1 MKNNLYSQNGFTNGN
16 GNGNGHTNGNGHANG
31 NGHGNGS
38 KRPRVV
44 IHDASNPLAA
54 FEAFDHSQHAHE
66 ATEVVTGSPEQRQAV
81 EDAIRTLLDAF
92 NVNWED
98 PNYTDTPQRVANA
111 YVDYWVNG
119 YARDPKDEITVFP
132 NAGDSDDIVIVK
144 DMRFHSLCSHHLAP
158 IEGYA
163 AIAYI
168 PNKNLLG
175 LSKLGRILEIYAR
188 RFQLQ
193 ERIGQQTADALMELL
208 EPLGV
213 MVVLYNVTHGCMS
226 SRGVKLHEAN
236 TTTVTTRGAFKHD
249 RALRQEVLSLINI
262 RNP

>member
-1 MKNNLYSQNGFTNGN
+1 MSDSDRDNTHDNRREYSPNGHNNHGSNGN
-16 GNGNGHTNGNGHANG
+16 GNGAHPKNKQPDVELIPQSLDTVLDYPTGTN
-31 NGHGNGS
+31 
-38 KRPRVV
+38 
-44 IHDASNPLAA
+44 DA
-54 FEAFDHSQHAHE
+54 FEQ
-66 ATEVVTGSPEQRQAV
+66 TEVLTNSPRQRKAV
-81 EDAIRTLLDAF
+81 EQAIRDLLDAF

-98 PNYTDTPQRVANA
+98 PNYAETPQRVAKA
-111 YVDYWVNG
+111 YLDYWVNG
-119 YARDPKDEITVFP
+119 YGRDPKDEITVFP
-132 NAGDSDDIVIVK
+132 NSGGSEDMVLVK
-144 DMRFHSLCSHHLAP
+144 DMRFYSLCSHHLAP

-168 PNKNLLG
+168 PDKQLLG

-208 EPLGV
+208 QPKGV

-236 TTTVTTRGAFKHD
+236 TTTMTSRGVFKQD
-249 RALRQEVLSLINI
+249 ATLRQEMMSLLSLKNG
-262 RNP
+262 